1 VIKLHS
7 EYQNGTG
14 SPQTDVMGIMVA
26 WYAPPDPGFVRPK
39 GATPM
44 RVAFVP
50 AYQQCTSPNR
60 MHGAPN
66 TFQSCNPPVQ
76 SSNFLTMGSPD
87 ANGVGANGV
96 ASLTMTAIAGNPAT
110 PANEADMGLNFSATD
125 VRNKS
130 DLSDYTGELKVTMP
144 LRITDRDSGPDL
156 IGTTQDSAYSFAIP
170 CTATTATNVGSNC
183 TLTTT
188 TNSLVPNTIKESVR
202 SVWQLGKVDVMDGG
216 ADGVASTDPNTRYLT
231 QGYFVP

>member
-1 VIKLHS
+1 
-7 EYQNGTG
+7 
-14 SPQTDVMGIMVA
+14 
-26 WYAPPDPGFVRPK
+26 
-39 GATPM
+39 
-44 RVAFVP
+44 
-50 AYQQCTSPNR
+50 
-60 MHGAPN
+60 
-66 TFQSCNPPVQ
+66 
-76 SSNFLTMGSPD
+76 
-87 ANGVGANGV
+87 
-96 ASLTMTAIAGNPAT
+96 MTAIAGDPAT
-110 PANEADMGLNFSATD
+110 PANEADLSLKFSATD

-156 IGTTQDSAYSFAIP
+156 IGTTQDSTYSFAIP
-170 CTATTATNVGSNC
+170 CTATTATNVGSTC